1 MKVEAVTAG
10 SEAERAGL
18 EVGDTI
24 VEIQGKPAGQDSR
37 EPLARLNPGDTIQL
51 KVSRRHG
58 ERTLSWKAGSGQ
70 ETTFQ
75 LKDVDTL
82 TAEQR
87 ARRAA
92 WLKGEAQTAGAA
104 RP

>member
-1 MKVEAVTAG
+1 
-10 SEAERAGL
+10 
-18 EVGDTI
+18 VGDTI
-24 VEIQGKPAGQDSR
+24 LEIQGKPAGQDSR
-37 EPLARLNPGDTIQL
+37 EPLARLNPGDTVQL

-58 ERTLSWKAGSGQ
+58 EQILSWKAGSRQ
-70 ETTFQ
+70 EITFQ
-75 LKDVDTL
+75 LKDVDDL
-82 TAEQR
+82 TGEQR